1 MMHLSIYGR
10 LNLGEV
16 KPTKMYLQLTDRFIN
31 YPIGIPDDI
40 PIRIGQRY
48 IPIDFV
54 VMDIEEDAHILILL
68 ERSIFPTTGA
78 IIDVKKGKLT
88 FDVGDEK
95 IEFMQSKFMKN
106 IHWRFLLPS

>member
-31 YPIGIPDDI
+31 YPIGILDDI

-48 IPIDFV
+48 IPIEFV
-54 VMDIEEDAHILILL
+54 VMDIEEDAHITFLFGRHFL
-68 ERSIFPTTGA
+68 TNVDA

-88 FDVGDEK
+88 FEVEDEK
-95 IEFMQSKFMKN
+95 I
-106 IHWRFLLPS
+106 